1 MSFKIPADM
10 ALPTDS
16 GSESGSDNDD
26 RCSDWASSIGEA
38 WQTRSLFDQTIYPNS
53 ERAIAGD
60 KAKHNFDLEATV
72 ARLQLDIYGRMRL
85 INWIR
90 KEKLTPEQVSA
101 IASNDPKLKDDAF
114 LAPVIADDPLLREQR
129 QDIKANIRTRS

>member
-1 MSFKIPADM
+1 MSFQIPANM

-38 WQTRSLFDQTIYPNS
+38 WHTRSLFDETVYPNS
-53 ERAIAGD
+53 EKALAGD
-60 KAKHNFDLEATV
+60 KAKHGFDLEELV
-72 ARLQLDIYGRMRL
+72 ARLQLDIYARMRL

-90 KEKLTPEQVSA
+90 RDKLTAEQASA
-101 IASNDPKLKDDAF
+101 IAANDPKLKDDAL
-114 LAPVIADDPLLREQR
+114 LAPVIPDDPLLR
-129 QDIKANIRTRS
+129 ALFMF